1 MRVAESPHSFVL
13 HPLALLAVA
22 LTIGIVCAH
31 FFAIP
36 LWVLLASGATTFLVG
51 LLAIKKKRLVL
62 ASIVVTLAI
71 VIAGAA
77 LETVRKRHTS
87 VDQIKYLLDSGVI
100 VLGDPVE
107 ITGVVN
113 RPPEMAPDGFYLTLR
128 VEQARYKNTERN
140 ASGTIVLLAPL
151 RDPAIA
157 HEYEQLEL
165 RYGARIRVMTA
176 LDRAESFRNPGG
188 ASFTEYLERKG
199 YDATGVIKSPLLVER
214 LEDERVFLP
223 LAFLYQWRQSLL
235 TKINRTFPAE
245 TAGVLDAAL
254 LGNRYFLS
262 RNAAERFRAGGTFHV
277 LVISG
282 LHISFIGSVV
292 FVVMRRFTRRAA
304 LQFVVSAATLWAYAM
319 AVGAEASVV
328 RAALMFTLVVLAP
341 LVARRAQ
348 SLNILG
354 GTALAL
360 LVWQPASLFDP
371 SFQLTFLS
379 VLMIITLGWPLLQ
392 RMQAVGAWQPTTETP
407 FPPFCSRWFRSF
419 SEVLFWSE
427 RKWRH
432 EMDLANF
439 SYKLFK
445 APLAARLERYHLQ
458 RLLRFVTG
466 AIVISASVQLGL
478 LPLLVLYFH
487 RLSIASL
494 LLNIGVGVLMA
505 ALGLIAL
512 VALLIN
518 EVSVTLALPFVK
530 LTQAVNWLMI
540 HSVDLFSRWGIAS
553 ARLPEYTGPAAGI
566 YALYFVPLV
575 ILLFTLA
582 RWNPLRP
589 PATGSRRTIAWRF
602 IWSVSGTL
610 ILFLLLIVFHPL
622 SAGVAS
628 GYLRIDFLDVGQ
640 GDSALLTM
648 PDGTT
653 LLVDGGGQPS
663 FNRGSAAPTP
673 GDDEAFTRDTRS
685 IGEAVVSEYLW
696 WRGLDHVDYV
706 LATHAD
712 ADHIQG
718 LSDVL
723 SNFRTRGALVARA
736 PPGDAEFQQLAAA
749 AQRNGVPL
757 EIIGAGDVLQFGAVR
772 IEVLWPTQTLN
783 GAGPSRNN
791 QSLVLRVRH
800 GETTILLTGDI
811 EKETEAAL
819 VSRGVDLRSDVV
831 KVPHH
836 GSRTSS
842 TDAFVKATN
851 PSVALISV
859 GRTSIFGHPHKE
871 VVERWRLS
879 GAQVLTT
886 GERGTITVATDGRS
900 LNVGTFIK

>member
-1 MRVAESPHSFVL
+1 MRVAESPLSFVP
-13 HPLALLAVA
+13 HPLALLAGA
-22 LTIGIVCAH
+22 LTIGIFVAH
-31 FFAIP
+31 LVALP
-36 LWVLLASGATTFLVG
+36 LWVLLASGATTL
-51 LLAIKKKRLVL
+51 LLALGTIQKKRLVA
-62 ASIVVTLAI
+62 ASIIVAFATVV
-71 VIAGAA
+71 AGAA
-77 LETVRKRHTS
+77 LETVAKRPTRP
-87 VDQIKYLLDSGVI
+87 DQLRYLLDSGTI
-100 VLGDPVE
+100 TLGDPVE
-107 ITGVVN
+107 LTGTVN

-128 VEQARYKNTERN
+128 VERARYKSAERN
-140 ASGTIVLLAPL
+140 TSGTVVLLAPV
-151 RDPAIA
+151 RDPLISK
-157 HEYEQLEL
+157 EYEQLEL

-176 LDRAESFRNPGG
+176 LDRAESFRNPGV

-214 LEDERVFLP
+214 LDDKRVFLP
-223 LAFLYQWRQSLL
+223 IALLYQWRQSLL
-235 TKINRTFPAE
+235 TKINRTFSAE

-262 RNAAERFRAGGTFHV
+262 RSAAERFRTGGTFHV

-282 LHISFIGSVV
+282 LHISFIGTLV

-304 LQFVVSAATLWAYAM
+304 LQFVVSSAILWAYAM

-360 LVWQPASLFDP
+360 LVWQPENLFDP

-392 RMQAVGAWQPTTETP
+392 RMQAVGAWQPTAETP
-407 FPPFCSRWFRSF
+407 YPPFCSRWFRSL

-427 RKWRH
+427 RKWRR
-432 EMDLANF
+432 EMELANF

-445 APLAARLERYHLQ
+445 APLAARLERLHLQ
-458 RLLRFVTG
+458 RLLRFAVG

-530 LTQAVNWLMI
+530 LAHAVNWLMV

-553 ARLPEYTGPAAGI
+553 VRLPEYTGPAAII
-566 YALYFVPLV
+566 YALYFVPLGM
-575 ILLFTLA
+575 LLFTLA

-589 PATGSRRTIAWRF
+589 SAIGLRRLRAPHF
-602 IWSVSGTL
+602 VWSLSGTL
-610 ILFLLLIVFHPL
+610 VLFLALIVFHPL

-653 LLVDGGGQPS
+653 LLVDGGGRPS
-663 FNRGSAAPTP
+663 FNRHAGPPTSN
-673 GDDEAFTRDTRS
+673 DDEAFARDTRT

-696 WRGLDHVDYV
+696 WRGLDQVDYV

-712 ADHIQG
+712 ADHMQG

-723 SNFRTRGALVARA
+723 RNFRTRGAIVARA
-736 PPGDAEFQQLAAA
+736 PADDSEFGQFAAA
-749 AQRNGVPL
+749 AQDNGVPL
-757 EIIGAGDVLQFGAVR
+757 EVIGAGDILQFGDVR
-772 IEVLWPTQTLN
+772 IETLWPTQAVN

-791 QSLVLRVRH
+791 HSLVLRVRY
-800 GETTILLTGDI
+800 GEKTILLTGDI
-811 EKETEAAL
+811 EKEAEAAL
-819 VSRGVDLRSDVV
+819 VSRGVDLRCDLV

-842 TDAFVKATN
+842 TDAFIKATH
-851 PSVALISV
+851 PSVAVISV

-871 VVERWRLS
+871 VVERWRSS

-886 GERGTITVATDGRS
+886 GECGTITVATDGRT
-900 LNVGTFIK
+900 LNLGTFIK

>member
-1 MRVAESPHSFVL
+1 MRIAELPHSFVS
-13 HPLALLAVA
+13 HPLVLLAVA

-62 ASIVVTLAI
+62 ASVVVILAI

-77 LETVRKRHTS
+77 LETVGKRRTS
-87 VDQIKYLLDSGVI
+87 ADQIKYLLDSGAI
-100 VLGDPVE
+100 GLGDPVE

-113 RPPEMAPDGFYLTLR
+113 RPTEMAPDGFYLTIR

-140 ASGTIVLLAPL
+140 AAGTVVLLAPV
-151 RDPAIA
+151 RDLSIA

-176 LDRAESFRNPGG
+176 LDRAEGFRNPGG

-214 LEDERVFLP
+214 LDDERVFLP

-235 TKINRTFPAE
+235 MKINRTFPAE

-262 RNAAERFRAGGTFHV
+262 RSAAERFRAGGTFHV

-304 LQFVVSAATLWAYAM
+304 LQFVVSTATLWAYAL

-360 LVWQPASLFDP
+360 LVWQPANLFDP

-392 RMQAVGAWQPTTETP
+392 RMQAVGAWQPAAETP

-432 EMDLANF
+432 EMQLANF

-445 APLAARLERYHLQ
+445 HPAAARLERYHLQ
-458 RLLRFVTG
+458 RFLRFATG

-512 VALLIN
+512 VAMLIH
-518 EVSVTLALPFVK
+518 ELSGTLAVPFVK
-530 LTQAVNWLMI
+530 LAQAVNWLMV
-540 HSVDLFSRWGIAS
+540 HSVDLLSRWGLAS
-553 ARLPEYTGPAAGI
+553 VRLPEYTGPAAAI
-566 YALYFVPLV
+566 YALYFVPLA

-589 PATGSRRTIAWRF
+589 SAVRPRMIIARRFVWAM
-602 IWSVSGTL
+602 SGTL
-610 ILFLLLIVFHPL
+610 VVLLSLIVFHPL

-628 GYLRIDFLDVGQ
+628 GYLRMDFLDVGQ

-663 FNRGSAAPTP
+663 FGSAAVSS

-712 ADHIQG
+712 ADHMQG

-736 PPGDAEFQQLAAA
+736 PPGDPEFRQFAATAQQ
-749 AQRNGVPL
+749 NGVPL
-757 EIIGAGDVLQFGAVR
+757 EIIGAGDVLQFGDVR
-772 IEVLWPTQTLN
+772 IEVLWPNQAVN
-783 GAGPSRNN
+783 GAGLSRNN
-791 QSLVLRVRH
+791 HSLVLRVRH

-819 VSRGVDLRSDVV
+819 VSRGLDLRSDVV

-842 TDAFVKATN
+842 TDAFVKATH
-851 PSVALISV
+851 PSVAVISV
-859 GRTSIFGHPHKE
+859 GRASIFGHPHKE
-871 VVERWRLS
+871 VVERWRRS
-879 GAQVLTT
+879 GTQVLTT
-886 GERGTITVATDGRS
+886 GERGTITIATDGRS
-900 LNVGTFIK
+900 LNVDTFIK